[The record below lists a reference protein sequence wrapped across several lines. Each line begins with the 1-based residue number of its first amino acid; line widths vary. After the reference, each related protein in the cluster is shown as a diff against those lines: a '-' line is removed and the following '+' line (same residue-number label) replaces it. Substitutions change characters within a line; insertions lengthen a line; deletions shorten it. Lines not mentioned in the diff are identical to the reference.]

1 MFQCGMYVCPGTHAE
16 ETVLQYHTNTVVP
29 DEIEDTVEP
38 ESPVP
43 PYDDVNDHHH
53 QQHGVLP
60 SESDGT
66 PPPADH
72 DESTFE
78 HDQEIEEQM
87 IKFLQQVTLKTESA
101 TGEENADEDGV
112 VEERGLDIQETCTS
126 IDETVQMT
134 EDAASTQLISEKD
147 IDLDFVEEYDHAFN
161 EFVTR
166 NPRFLI
172 SNPNLMHHVRVIKL
186 QKMLEGQDR
195 QESSIQNQLDK
206 ITERKKQVEL
216 GWQEQLRD
224 AAGKKAARETHLQSY
239 LGNINYNTKCMEAQL
254 TWHLICDA
262 QHCIKKEHLLR
273 TRLNQKQGEGDGRLD
288 LLKALPEG
296 SDFDDLRN
304 AMLAPAGETLSEEQ
318 EKDLRQFQMD
328 NAFLAA
334 EVAVLRKKLAY
345 QKATT
350 KRHAWVESV
359 LLRLDESSA
368 RRLKARFQKTVGV
381 PL

>member
-1 MFQCGMYVCPGTHAE
+1 MH
-16 ETVLQYHTNTVVP
+16 
-29 DEIEDTVEP
+29 
-38 ESPVP
+38 
-43 PYDDVNDHHH
+43 
-53 QQHGVLP
+53 
-60 SESDGT
+60 
-66 PPPADH
+66 
-72 DESTFE
+72 
-78 HDQEIEEQM
+78 
-87 IKFLQQVTLKTESA
+87 
-101 TGEENADEDGV
+101 
-112 VEERGLDIQETCTS
+112 S
-126 IDETVQMT
+126 IV
-134 EDAASTQLISEKD
+134 S
-147 IDLDFVEEYDHAFN
+147 
-161 EFVTR
+161 
-166 NPRFLI
+166 
-172 SNPNLMHHVRVIKL
+172 
-186 QKMLEGQDR
+186 
-195 QESSIQNQLDK
+195 
-206 ITERKKQVEL
+206 RK
-216 GWQEQLRD
+216 
-224 AAGKKAARETHLQSY
+224 
-239 LGNINYNTKCMEAQL
+239 NIC
-254 TWHLICDA
+254 W
-262 QHCIKKEHLLR
+262 R